1 MQTFKDQQAHLR
13 CSRQASNNLDLAIP
27 YVTIPCGLVARIR
40 RFHRRGRGSI
50 PRKGVKQ
57 IFRQSWISWKFE
69 ATSFDNMMK
78 CICND
83 DMYMSSWCS
92 K

>member
-1 MQTFKDQQAHLR
+1 MRTFKDQQAHLR

-50 PRKGVKQ
+50 PRKGETNFHV
-57 IFRQSWISWKFE
+57 IFDFMKIWK
-69 ATSFDNMMK
+69 
-78 CICND
+78 
-83 DMYMSSWCS
+83 
-92 K
+92 

>member
-57 IFRQSWISWKFE
+57 IFRQSWIS
-69 ATSFDNMMK
+69 
-78 CICND
+78 
-83 DMYMSSWCS
+83 
-92 K
+92 

>member
-1 MQTFKDQQAHLR
+1 MRTFKDQQAHLR

-50 PRKGVKQ
+50 PRKGAWQ
-57 IFRQSWISWKFE
+57 IFTIIPPTGMLVQIRVPKKQGCLETGF
-69 ATSFDNMMK
+69 
-78 CICND
+78 
-83 DMYMSSWCS
+83 
-92 K
+92 